1 MSRRL
6 APPPSAP
13 RGQPPLWHDETLRA
27 LVDALDLRERE
38 TAGHS
43 HRVATWTL
51 LFAALCGVPRRRLAA
66 IWAGALL
73 HDVGKIAIPDR
84 ILLKHGRLDGR
95 DWRVM
100 RTHPEAGRALL
111 ARTGSLRSA
120 IAIPWCH
127 HERWDGAGYPRG
139 LRGARIPLGA
149 RLFAI
154 VDVYDALRSRRPYK
168 RAFSHRRSQELVA
181 AQAGR
186 HFDPDLCRRFLLLS
200 ESALRRT
207 VPRRD
212 ARHGYAEAWSAV
224 ERTLRWLARRTPATR
239 DAAARAE
246 LTAAARSFPTRRRP
260 RPRG

>member
-6 APPPSAP
+6 APPPSAL
-13 RGQPPLWHDETLRA
+13 RGQPPRWHDETLRA

-51 LFAALCGVPRRRLAA
+51 LFAALCGVPRGRLAA
-66 IWAGALL
+66 IYAGALL

-100 RTHPEAGRALL
+100 RTHPAAGRALL
-111 ARTGSLRSA
+111 ARTTSLRGS

-168 RAFSHRRSQELVA
+168 RAFSHRRSQELLA

-186 HFDPDLCRRFLLLS
+186 HFDPRLCRRFLLLP
-200 ESALRRT
+200 EQALQRT
-207 VPRRD
+207 APRRA
-212 ARHGYAEAWSAV
+212 ARRGYAAAWIAV
-224 ERTLRWLARRTPATR
+224 ERTLRWLARHAG
-239 DAAARAE
+239 DE

-260 RPRG
+260 RARG

>member
-1 MSRRL
+1 MSRRP
-6 APPPSAP
+6 APPPSAL
-13 RGQPPLWHDETLRA
+13 RGEPPLWHDETLRA
-27 LVDALDLRERE
+27 LVDALDRRERE
-38 TAGHS
+38 TVGHS

-100 RTHPEAGRALL
+100 RTHPDAGRALL
-111 ARTGSLRSA
+111 ARTKSLRDAS
-120 IAIPWCH
+120 AIPWCH

-139 LRGARIPLGA
+139 LRGARIPLAA

-168 RAFSHRRSQELVA
+168 RAWSHRRSQALLAEL
-181 AQAGR
+181 AGS
-186 HFDPDLCRRFLLLS
+186 HFDPRLCRRFLLLP
-200 ESALRRT
+200 ESALERT
-207 VPRRD
+207 VPRRR
-212 ARHGYAEAWSAV
+212 ARRGYAEAWQAV
-224 ERTLRWLARRTPATR
+224 ERTLRWLARRAPRVR
-239 DAAARAE
+239 DAGEPSE

-260 RPRG
+260 RSRA